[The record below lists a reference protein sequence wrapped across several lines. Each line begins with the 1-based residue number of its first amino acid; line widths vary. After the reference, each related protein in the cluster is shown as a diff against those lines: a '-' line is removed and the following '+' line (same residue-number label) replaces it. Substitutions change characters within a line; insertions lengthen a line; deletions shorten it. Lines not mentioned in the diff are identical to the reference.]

1 MASKDAN
8 PIDRHVGARIRMQR
22 LVIGMSQT
30 TLGDKAGITFQ
41 QIQKYENGKN
51 RVSAS
56 RLHQIANALKVA
68 PDFFFAGSLGKA
80 TGKSGLSG
88 ELIVIDEF
96 ISSRDGIALSQ
107 AFRKIKNAKTR
118 RSIVSLV
125 EMLVP
130 SRD

>member
-1 MASKDAN
+1 
-8 PIDRHVGARIRMQR
+8 MQR

-30 TLGDKAGITFQ
+30 MLGDKTGITFQ

-56 RLHQIANALKVA
+56 RLQQIANALKVA
-68 PDFFFAGSLGKA
+68 PDFFFDGSLGKA
-80 TGKSGLSG
+80 AGKPSLAG
-88 ELIVIDEF
+88 ELIVIDKF
-96 ISSRDGIALSQ
+96 VSSREGVALFQ
-107 AFRKIKNAKTR
+107 AFRKIKSGKTR